1 MWLWAFQTSGVLS
14 HAAAGMEDDTEMHQ
28 PSLQI

>member
-1 MWLWAFQTSGVLS
+1 MWCGTFPASGMLQ

-28 PSLQI
+28 PPLQI